1 MAKKKARTI
10 QDDDVPEDEDV
21 GSDDGQKATASA
33 KAAAKVPKPRRGQD
47 VNERRS
53 RVASA
58 QPLEGTRP
66 RGSVDGN

>member
-1 MAKKKARTI
+1 MAKKKARI
-10 QDDDVPEDEDV
+10 QEDDVVPEDEDV

-33 KAAAKVPKPRRGQD
+33 KAAAKGPKSKRGQD
-47 VNERRS
+47 VVERRS